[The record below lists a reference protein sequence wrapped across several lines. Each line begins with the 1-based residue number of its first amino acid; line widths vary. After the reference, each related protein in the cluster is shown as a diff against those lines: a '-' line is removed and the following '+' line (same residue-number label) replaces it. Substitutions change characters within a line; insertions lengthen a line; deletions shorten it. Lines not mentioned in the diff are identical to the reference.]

1 MDVAKSIIFS
11 PCILTPSTS
20 LNEAI
25 SLMTKTKGSYCQ
37 VSSSENRISTSKN
50 LVKSSSCILIVENKK
65 LVGILT
71 ERDLV
76 KLTIQGKTV
85 ENTVIGELMT
95 TPVVSLPY
103 DEFSDLYIAYNLM
116 RRHRIRH
123 LPILDVHAYPI
134 GLVTLSSL
142 REIISPRYFLRFR
155 QIDEV
160 MSRNVIWDVPS
171 TSVIEIAKKMV
182 FNKVSCVILIEHKS
196 DILTPVGIIT
206 EKDIVQFQ
214 ALDLNLKEL
223 TAEQVMS
230 YPLFCLKPEYNL
242 IKVYQKMEELR
253 IRRIVI
259 TGEKEQLLGIITETD
274 LANIIDPIEMSGLLE
289 ILQHRVKQL
298 EDEKALL
305 LQKQKMKL
313 HQAIEENQF
322 ELYYQ
327 PQFNLRTKKIFGA
340 EALIRWNSPEKG
352 RVSPAEF
359 IPIAEKIGLI
369 IPLGKW
375 ILETACKQIKD
386 WQKEGLPNLQIA
398 VNISS
403 KQFHQLNF
411 AEEILNILKKY
422 NIESSS
428 LKLELTESVLVQ
440 DIEMTLE
447 QFKMLKAAKIDVSID
462 DFGTGY
468 ASLAYLQHFDFKT
481 LKIDRSF
488 VQDIDQNIKN
498 AAITNAVI
506 RMAKQLD
513 FQVIAEGVETQE
525 ESDFLYAHG
534 CELIQGYLISR
545 PLCARDFSK
554 FASSASSLLTS
565 P

>member
-1 MDVAKSIIFS
+1 MNIDKSIIFS
-11 PCILTPSTS
+11 PCILKPSTS

-25 SLMTKTKGSYCQ
+25 SLMTKAKGSSCQ
-37 VSSSENRISTSKN
+37 VSSSENRMPTSKN
-50 LVKSSSCILIVENKK
+50 LAKNSSCILIVENKK

-76 KLTIQGKTV
+76 KLTIQGKKL
-85 ENTVIGELMT
+85 ENTAIRELMT
-95 TPVVSLPY
+95 TQVVSLPY

-123 LPILDVHAYPI
+123 LPILDVHTYPI

-142 REIISPRYFLRFR
+142 RETLSPRYFLRFR
-155 QIDEV
+155 QINEV
-160 MSRNVIWDVPS
+160 MTRNVIWDIPS
-171 TSVIEIAKKMV
+171 TSVMEIAKKMV
-182 FNKVSCVILIEHKS
+182 FNKVSCVVLVEDKS

-214 ALDLNLKEL
+214 ALELNLKEL

-230 YPLFCLKPEYNL
+230 YPLFCLKPEDNL
-242 IKVYQKMEELR
+242 LQVYQKMEELR
-253 IRRIVI
+253 IRRLVI
-259 TGEKEQLLGIITETD
+259 TGEKEELLGVITETD
-274 LANIIDPIEMSGLLE
+274 LTNIIDPIEMSGLLE
-289 ILQHRVKQL
+289 ILQHRVNQL
-298 EDEKALL
+298 EEEKALL
-305 LQKQKMKL
+305 LQRQGIEL
-313 HQAIEENQF
+313 HQALEENQF

-327 PQFNLRTKKIFGA
+327 PQFNLRTKKVFGA
-340 EALIRWNSPEKG
+340 EALIRWNSPERG

-359 IPIAEKIGLI
+359 IPLAEKTGLI
-369 IPLGKW
+369 IPLGQW

-386 WQKEGLPNLQIA
+386 WQKEGLPHLEIA

-403 KQFHQLNF
+403 KQFHQPNL
-411 AEEILNILKKY
+411 AQEILNILTRY
-422 NIESSS
+422 EIEPYW

-440 DIEMTLE
+440 EIDMTLE

-468 ASLAYLQHFDFKT
+468 ASLGYLQHFDFNT

-488 VQDIDQNIKN
+488 VQDIHQNLKN
-498 AAITNAVI
+498 AAITNAII
-506 RMAKQLD
+506 RMAKQLT
-513 FQVIAEGVETQE
+513 FEVIAEGVETQE

-545 PLCARDFSK
+545 PLSARDFSK
-554 FASSASSLLTS
+554 FLAF
-565 P
+565 

>member
-1 MDVAKSIIFS
+1 MNIDKSIIFS

-20 LNEAI
+20 LNQAI
-25 SLMTKTKGSYCQ
+25 SLMTKAKGSYCQ
-37 VSSSENRISTSKN
+37 VSSSENRMPTSKN
-50 LVKSSSCILIVENKK
+50 LAKNSSCILIVENKK

-76 KLTIQGKTV
+76 KLTIQGKTL
-85 ENTVIGELMT
+85 ENTAIIELMT
-95 TPVVSLPY
+95 TQVVSLPY

-116 RRHRIRH
+116 RRYRIRH
-123 LPILDVHAYPI
+123 LPILDVHTYPI

-142 REIISPRYFLRFR
+142 RETLSPRYFLRFR
-155 QIDEV
+155 QINEV
-160 MSRNVIWDVPS
+160 MTRNVIWDIPS
-171 TSVIEIAKKMV
+171 TSVMEIAKKMV
-182 FNKVSCVILIEHKS
+182 FNKVSCVVLVEDKS

-214 ALDLNLKEL
+214 ALELNLKEL

-230 YPLFCLKPEYNL
+230 YPLFCLKPEDNL
-242 IKVYQKMEELR
+242 LQVYQKMEELR
-253 IRRIVI
+253 IRRLVI
-259 TGEKEQLLGIITETD
+259 TGEKEELLGVITETD
-274 LANIIDPIEMSGLLE
+274 LTNIIDPIEMSGLLE
-289 ILQHRVKQL
+289 ILQHRVNQL
-298 EDEKALL
+298 EEEKALL
-305 LQKQKMKL
+305 LQKQGIEL
-313 HQAIEENQF
+313 HQALEENQF

-327 PQFNLRTKKIFGA
+327 PQFNLSTKKVFGA

-359 IPIAEKIGLI
+359 IPLAEKTGLI
-369 IPLGKW
+369 IPLGQW

-386 WQKEGLPNLQIA
+386 WQKEGLPHLEIA

-403 KQFHQLNF
+403 KQFHQPNL
-411 AEEILNILKKY
+411 AQEILNILTRY
-422 NIESSS
+422 EIEPYW

-440 DIEMTLE
+440 NIDMTLE

-468 ASLAYLQHFDFKT
+468 ASLGYLQHFDFNT

-488 VQDIDQNIKN
+488 VQDIHQNLKN
-498 AAITNAVI
+498 AAITNAII
-506 RMAKQLD
+506 RMAKQLN

-534 CELIQGYLISR
+534 CELVQGYLISR
-545 PLCARDFSK
+545 PLSARDFSK
-554 FASSASSLLTS
+554 FIAF
-565 P
+565 